1 MARRRRGGEARR
13 TLRGDEARCLRVP
26 ATEAPVG
33 RRGDVSARLRE
44 TEGHRAGGMGGRGR
58 MEVTHMELWE
68 LAAREAI
75 RETVARYAHLVDRGR
90 IDELVDLFVEDGV
103 LEAGDRPPAA
113 GRAAIRELFLETGK
127 RLASASARPLIR
139 HHVSNLA
146 IDVTGPDDATAESY
160 FLAMTDRGPDHWGR
174 YRGRFVRRG
183 SRWLVQHRRARTD
196 GYAPGS
202 VFG

>member
-1 MARRRRGGEARR
+1 MGNERTPSWRGGETGAQGQRNSPP
-13 TLRGDEARCLRVP
+13 LVAEPQVV
-26 ATEAPVG
+26 E
-33 RRGDVSARLRE
+33 RRGK
-44 TEGHRAGGMGGRGR
+44 HGGS
-58 MEVTHMELWE
+58 HMELWE

-103 LEAGDRPPAA
+103 LEAGDRPPAR

-160 FLAMTDRGPDHWGR
+160 FLAMPDRGPAHWGR
-174 YRGRFVRRG
+174 YRDRFVRRG
-183 SRWLVQHRRARTD
+183 SRWLFQRRRARTD
-196 GYAPGS
+196 GHAPRS